1 MKQQFIDYIRRLD
14 IFCEKIDADFSDPA
28 FAYDYNEVQ
37 ELYFDETQNNFVFL
51 AGECGLR
58 KKDMLAR
65 ICKDLL
71 LRGIEKEDI
80 LYLNYE
86 LPILHGE
93 DVVQL
98 ISDFY
103 SARAASEALYLIINE
118 IQECGDWFATVTEVR
133 NKYPKIKL
141 KLAGNINVGNK
152 LLDGYSVFLNNLI
165 KKNGLEENVVYLGSL
180 DENQIISHLQEA
192 NACVIPSFIE
202 TYCLAF
208 AESMIVGT
216 PTIAS
221 FAGAMPELA
230 ENGKE
235 ALFYNSVDYYTCAA
249 LIDKVLQD
257 EELAERL
264 SMNGRQ
270 RRMRE
275 NNMEAVVK
283 TQLEI
288 YENVLSNERYI

>member
-14 IFCEKIDADFSDPA
+14 IFCEEIDADFSDPA

-93 DVVQL
+93 DAILL

-103 SARAASEALYLIINE
+103 SERAASETLYLIINE
-118 IQECGDWFATVTEVR
+118 IQECGDWF
-133 NKYPKIKL
+133 
-141 KLAGNINVGNK
+141 
-152 LLDGYSVFLNNLI
+152 SVM
-165 KKNGLEENVVYLGSL
+165 K
-180 DENQIISHLQEA
+180 
-192 NACVIPSFIE
+192 
-202 TYCLAF
+202 
-208 AESMIVGT
+208 
-216 PTIAS
+216 
-221 FAGAMPELA
+221 ELR
-230 ENGKE
+230 
-235 ALFYNSVDYYTCAA
+235 
-249 LIDKVLQD
+249 DK
-257 EELAERL
+257 
-264 SMNGRQ
+264 
-270 RRMRE
+270 
-275 NNMEAVVK
+275 
-283 TQLEI
+283 
-288 YENVLSNERYI
+288 